1 MDAEP
6 PGRRL
11 RVLAVGHGSP
21 NAGGIPSYL
30 ARLVDD
36 PTIAAIAS
44 VEHLNTAPP
53 AGHRPGSITP
63 SNAWRAI
70 RQAMALVRRSRTV
83 DIVHLNV
90 APAPWPPLLRSL
102 ALAVAARMGRAH
114 VLLHA
119 HSGRLEEASRSPVHR
134 ALLWVAARVV
144 DRVVV
149 VSSEGEQAV
158 RRVASNVILLPNGVD
173 PAGFDTGPKADP
185 PVLVFVGT
193 VCERKGLVDLRDA
206 LVRLRDETAEPSELR
221 VRIVGD
227 AKQEGPGVFER
238 IVEGYAASG
247 LGAVEF
253 TGALDPAGVRRAL
266 AEASIFCLP
275 SFWEGFP
282 LSLLEGMAAAA
293 APVATSVGEIPAI
306 LDQGRAGILVA
317 PRDPGALAEAIGSLL
332 RDEAARAELGSAA
345 RARVEGRYSQA
356 SAMRRLAELYAEVGP
371 AHRRRPHSM

>member
-1 MDAEP
+1 
-6 PGRRL
+6 
-11 RVLAVGHGSP
+11 
-21 NAGGIPSYL
+21 
-30 ARLVDD
+30 
-36 PTIAAIAS
+36 
-44 VEHLNTAPP
+44 
-53 AGHRPGSITP
+53 
-63 SNAWRAI
+63 
-70 RQAMALVRRSRTV
+70 
-83 DIVHLNV
+83 
-90 APAPWPPLLRSL
+90 
-102 ALAVAARMGRAH
+102 
-114 VLLHA
+114 
-119 HSGRLEEASRSPVHR
+119 
-134 ALLWVAARVV
+134 V

-149 VSSEGEQAV
+149 VSSDGERAV
-158 RRVASNVILLPNGVD
+158 RRVASNVIQLPNGVD
-173 PAGFDTGPKADP
+173 PEAFDTGPKADP

-206 LVRLRDETAEPSELR
+206 LVRLRDEAPEPGPLR
-221 VRIVGD
+221 VKIVGD

-247 LGAVEF
+247 LGDVEF

-306 LDQGRAGILVA
+306 LDQGRAGMLV
-317 PRDPGALAEAIGSLL
+317 PPKDPGALAEAIGWLL
-332 RDEAARAELGSAA
+332 RDESARAELGSSA